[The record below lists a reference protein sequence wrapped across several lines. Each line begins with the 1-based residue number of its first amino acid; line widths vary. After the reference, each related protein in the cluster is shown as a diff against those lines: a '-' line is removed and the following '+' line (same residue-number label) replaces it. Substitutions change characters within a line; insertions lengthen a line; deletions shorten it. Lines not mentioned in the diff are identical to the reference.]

1 MTDAEVRS
9 STPSSTIVAQY
20 ETLRSAMLGEALP
33 PDARSG
39 LIIFLHHGMWG
50 WARTLTLAP
59 PPGRE
64 TLHVFRSSSSNPTEP
79 GERRAV
85 IHLLAALAMT
95 INDRRRS

>member
-1 MTDAEVRS
+1 MTNAETKP
-9 STPSSTIVAQY
+9 STPSSAIVARY

-39 LIIFLHHGMWG
+39 LVIFLGHGMWE
-50 WARTLTLAP
+50 WARTLTLGTR
-59 PPGRE
+59 GRE
-64 TLHVFRSSSSNPTEP
+64 PLVPSSSSNPTEP

-85 IHLLAALAMT
+85 IHLLAAMAMT

>member
-1 MTDAEVRS
+1 MTDAEARS

-33 PDARSG
+33 ADARSG
-39 LIIFLHHGMWG
+39 LIVFLRHGMWE
-50 WARTLTLAP
+50 WARTLTLGP
-59 PPGRE
+59 LGRE
-64 TLHVFRSSSSNPTEP
+64 PLHASPSSSSNPMEP

-85 IHLLAALAMT
+85 IHLLAAMAMT

>member
-1 MTDAEVRS
+1 MTDAETKP
-9 STPSSTIVAQY
+9 STPSSAIVARY

-39 LIIFLHHGMWG
+39 LVIFLRHGMWE
-50 WARTLTLAP
+50 WARTLTLGTL
-59 PPGRE
+59 GRE
-64 TLHVFRSSSSNPTEP
+64 PLHVPSSSSNPTEP

-85 IHLLAALAMT
+85 IHLLAAMAMT